1 MTTMN
6 KEIRPTL
13 LFIGCGNMGAA
24 IIGGALA
31 HLAQSR
37 IIGLDPD
44 LDRARSLLPAGAAV
58 ELHADP
64 TGLSG
69 LAPDL
74 VVLGVKPQIFGQ
86 LDGRLKA
93 LMGAAPVVSIMAGI
107 PLARLAEGIGHSRV
121 IRVMPNLPVMV
132 GAGMSLGCVLPDAA
146 DDETLHLVEAL
157 FGAIGRFD
165 WAADEEEFERANPVF
180 SCGPGFVFAFAEQ
193 MVQAAVGLG
202 VSADLADRLVRQTF
216 LGSARMLAEDPRSA
230 AEMKR
235 AVTSPNGTTQAGLT
249 ALEAPGALPAI
260 LPETLARAHRRAL
273 ELAAQG

>member
-1 MTTMN
+1 MT
-6 KEIRPTL
+6 PTL

-31 HLAQSR
+31 HLPRSR
-37 IIGLDPD
+37 IVGLDPD
-44 LDRARSLLPAGAAV
+44 LGRARSLLPAGAAV

-64 TGLSG
+64 AALSG
-69 LAPDL
+69 LVPDL
-74 VVLGVKPQIFGQ
+74 VVLGVKPQVFGQ

-93 LMGAAPVVSIMAGI
+93 LMAAGPVASIMAGI

-132 GAGMSLGCVLPDAA
+132 GAGMSLGCVRRDAVEDA
-146 DDETLHLVEAL
+146 TLRLVEAL

-193 MVQAAVGLG
+193 MVRAAVGLG
-202 VSADLADRLVRQTF
+202 LPADLADRLVRQTF

-230 AEMKR
+230 AEMKC

-273 ELAAQG
+273 ELAAEG

>member
-1 MTTMN
+1 MTADTS
-6 KEIRPTL
+6 PTL

-31 HLAQSR
+31 HLPQAR

-44 LDRARSLLPAGAAV
+44 LDRARRLLPAGAAV

-64 TGLSG
+64 AGLSC

-74 VVLGVKPQIFGQ
+74 VVLGVKPQIFDQ
-86 LDGRLKA
+86 LDGRLTA
-93 LMGAAPVVSIMAGI
+93 LMAAAPVVSIMAGI
-107 PLARLAEGIGHSRV
+107 PLARLAGGIGHSRV
-121 IRVMPNLPVMV
+121 ARVMPNLPVMV
-132 GAGMSLGCVLPDAA
+132 GAGMSLGCVHAGA
-146 DDETLHLVEAL
+146 VEGATLHLIETL

-165 WAADEEEFERANPVF
+165 WAADEDEFERANPVF

-202 VSADLADRLVRQTF
+202 VPADLADRLVRQTF
-216 LGSARMLAEDPRSA
+216 LGAARMLAEDPRSA

-249 ALEAPGALPAI
+249 ALEAPDALPAI
-260 LPETLARAHRRAL
+260 LPEMLVRAHRRAL